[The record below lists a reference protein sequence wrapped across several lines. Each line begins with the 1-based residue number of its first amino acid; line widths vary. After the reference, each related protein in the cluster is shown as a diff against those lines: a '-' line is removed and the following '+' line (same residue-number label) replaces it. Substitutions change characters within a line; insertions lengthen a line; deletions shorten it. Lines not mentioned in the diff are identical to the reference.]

1 MAVYPSQAMLTK
13 SAPGSLSRRR
23 LEERTKTEALP
34 EGKGELGSLSRELV
48 EEPIERPVAPG
59 AKKVVGVKPSV
70 EEAGSGLGFLSAQSQ
85 AVPGEVSGP
94 ESMGMFAKAPS
105 SGVSRSSN
113 KSSPTKTAQAKT
125 SNSTSKPTSGA
136 GKYGTAVAVSA
147 PKAQSGASKATLSSY
162 LSGGL
167 IAGPSERLA
176 GTPEQVQKAREA
188 EAKVKKTESQRP
200 SEQAK
205 RAANTKLDASTAKQ
219 SLKTWA
225 SNPVQETPKAV
236 KGITER
242 AKETVTNISKG
253 AGTYNRS
260 VAQKESTYQKAQ
272 KELEKAKSVLRS
284 ITKGW
289 WS

>member
-48 EEPIERPVAPG
+48 EEPIDRPVAPG

-70 EEAGSGLGFLSAQSQ
+70 EEAGSGLGFLPAQSQ
-85 AVPGEVSGP
+85 SVPGEVSGP

-105 SGVSRSSN
+105 SGVSRSSS
-113 KSSPTKTAQAKT
+113 KATQQAKPAQAKV
-125 SNSTSKPTSGA
+125 SAAPSSAKPG
-136 GKYGTAVAVSA
+136 GKYGTPVSVSA
-147 PKAQSGASKATLSSY
+147 PKAQSGATKATLSSY

-167 IAGPSERLA
+167 IAGPGERLA
-176 GTPEQVQKAREA
+176 GTPEQVEAARKAEKEKSSA
-188 EAKVKKTESQRP
+188 ESQRP
-200 SEQAK
+200 SEQEN
-205 RAANTKLDASTAKQ
+205 RAATTKGLKPLIQSAKV
-219 SLKTWA
+219 WA
-225 SNPVQETPKAV
+225 KNIKEETPKA
-236 KGITER
+236 KEGIKQR
-242 AKETVTNISKG
+242 VKETITNKLQG
-253 AGTYNRS
+253 AGTYNRE
-260 VAQKESTYQKAQ
+260 VARREANYQKAQ
-272 KELEKAKSVLRS
+272 KALEKAKSVLRS